1 MVDSSATLPNRRYVW
16 AVSTPQ
22 ARKRVGEALVKEG
35 LVPSR
40 SLLPTLDVHRTG
52 LSRPGRY
59 DVDGN
64 AVDGYKDTAA
74 IPEKRYAVDVR
85 V

>member
-1 MVDSSATLPNRRYVW
+1 MADSSATLPNRRYVW
-16 AVSTPQ
+16 AVSAPQ
-22 ARKRVGEALVKEG
+22 ARKRAGEALVKEG

-40 SLLPTLDVHRTG
+40 SLLPTLEVNRTG
-52 LSRPGRY
+52 LTRPGRY

-64 AVDGYKDTAA
+64 AIEGYKDTHAV
-74 IPEKRYAVDVR
+74 PEKRYAVDVR